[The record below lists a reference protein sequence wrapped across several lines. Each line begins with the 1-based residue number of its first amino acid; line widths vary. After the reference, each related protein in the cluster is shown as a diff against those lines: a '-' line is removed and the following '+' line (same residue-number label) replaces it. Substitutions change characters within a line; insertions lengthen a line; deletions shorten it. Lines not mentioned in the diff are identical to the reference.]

1 MANRTEE
8 VAAEIL
14 SSSTGAPSGAPVYAT
29 EPPRQKRKYTRRV
42 QEPVVEEPGYFQRAF
57 AFTYHADDTSIAAST
72 VLGAMVWSI
81 IAPMLKVRDLD
92 NKEREMLGR
101 ALDPVLCRWVPIMA
115 DWKFEAALIM
125 TIFSLAQTARKDWV
139 AQHGTGENNISAGVS
154 SDSGSGAG

>member
-14 SSSTGAPSGAPVYAT
+14 SGASGAPSGAPVYAT
-29 EPPRQKRKYTRRV
+29 PEEPRKKRKYTRRV
-42 QEPVVEEPGYFQRAF
+42 QEPVQEEPGYFARALTF
-57 AFTYHADDTSIAAST
+57 HYQADDTSIAAST

-81 IAPMLKVRDLD
+81 IAPMLKVRDLT
-92 NKEREMLGR
+92 KEEREMLGR

-139 AQHGTGENNISAGVS
+139 ESHGLDGKGNAGS
-154 SDSGSGAG
+154 SPGA